1 MAKMDDDTLKAILA
15 NYQGRAKT
23 YFSQT
28 VIDRE
33 RNLDYYYAE
42 LFGNEDAEHS
52 QVVLSDVQD
61 TVETIMPDLM
71 EIFAGGTNIV
81 QFEPQQQEDED
92 AAEQTGDMCT
102 YIWTRDNNGY
112 LISHDWIKD
121 ALIQRLGIIKI
132 YQDETERTRVYYQT
146 GIDAIGVEKL
156 MNDPEVEILEQEEV
170 DQQIEPPQQPQG
182 QPLQQHPMLG
192 MQQPNPQA
200 MSPMGPGNAGGAPP
214 VLGGPMADGN
224 GFNAPVKL
232 YNLKLKRT
240 KKGGR
245 IQIDNVPPEEYL
257 TIPLVRNEE
266 DAPFQAHRVRK
277 TISDLREMGYKTED
291 LDAVSD
297 SGDMDDSFEKT
308 NRYATETG
316 WLGGSTEAPGDE
328 TLRTVMFWEN
338 YVKCDY
344 DGDGIAELRR
354 VCTVG
359 DTILE
364 NEEIQSSPF
373 VCITPIRM
381 PHKLI
386 GRAVVDLVKD
396 IQLLR
401 STFARQMVDNV
412 VRINNNRTVVNERV
426 DLDDYLANRPGGAI
440 RVSGSEPAGDSIF
453 PIAPQ
458 PIAGAILPLLEFFS
472 GEKESRVGVTRYN
485 QGTDAGTLNKTATGI
500 QSILG
505 RAQKRVIFIART
517 IAETGYTRAFG
528 KIRDLLIEHQQE
540 PRTIRLRNKWVPV
553 DPRSWNADMD
563 VQVHLALGTGTREQ
577 LAGQIMQAFPV
588 IQSILAMQGGMSGPL
603 ITDENVYNMMKLW
616 LNGIGIKNEDA
627 YLTDPQEL
635 KAEGWQPP
643 PPPPDPNM
651 VKAQAD
657 VQISQQKAGIDAQ
670 IQQQKAQLDAQK
682 MQADMGM
689 QNAQMQ
695 HEMELERQRL
705 AFEMEMKRAEMGMKM
720 QMSQQESAHKMQLG
734 EQDAKTNRDL
744 KKAEAQHK
752 GIVPAEGEDIK
763 GVADI
768 LAEASEKQT
777 QALSQAVQAL
787 TGALETLS
795 KPRATKLIRGKDGR
809 ATHAVSEVVN

>member
-1 MAKMDDDTLKAILA
+1 MARMDDDTLKAILGA
-15 NYQGRAKT
+15 YQGRAKQ
-23 YFSQT
+23 YFSAT

-33 RNLDYYYAE
+33 KNLDYYYAE
-42 LFGNEDAEHS
+42 LFGNEDPDHS

-61 TVETIMPDLM
+61 SVETIMPDLM
-71 EIFAGGTNIV
+71 EIFAGGQNIV
-81 QFEPQQQEDED
+81 QFEPQNPEDED
-92 AAEQTGDMCT
+92 AADQTGDLCT
-102 YIWTRDNNGY
+102 FVWTKDNNGY
-112 LISHDWIKD
+112 LVSHDWIKD
-121 ALIQRLGIIKI
+121 ALIQRLGIIKV
-132 YQDETERTRVYYQT
+132 YYDESVKERVYYQT
-146 GIDAIGVEKL
+146 GLDAMGVQKL
-156 MNDPEVEILEQEEV
+156 MSDPEVEILEQEEA
-170 DQQIEPPQQPQG
+170 DQSIEQPDMGDPSTQMLAGQAGQIG
-182 QPLQQHPMLG
+182 SS
-192 MQQPNPQA
+192 QPNSMGSP
-200 MSPMGPGNAGGAPP
+200 MMPMGPPAAPP
-214 VLGGPMADGN
+214 GGMMPQMMPAQ
-224 GFNAPVKL
+224 PVKL

-240 KKGGR
+240 KKGGTIR
-245 IQIDNVPPEEYL
+245 VENIPPEEYL

-266 DAPFQAHRVRK
+266 EAPFQAHRVRK
-277 TISDLREMGYKTED
+277 TVSELREMGYD
-291 LDAVSD
+291 PSD
-297 SGDMDDSFEKT
+297 IDTIGESGDMEDSFEKQ
-308 NRYATETG
+308 NRYTNETG
-316 WLGGSTEAPGDE
+316 WIGGQTENAGDE
-328 TLRTVMFWEN
+328 SMRQVLLWEN

-344 DGDGIAELRR
+344 DGDGKAELRR
-354 VCTVG
+354 VVTVG
-359 DTILE
+359 QTILE
-364 NEEIQSSPF
+364 NEEIQATPF

-401 STFARQMVDNV
+401 STFARQMVDNIS
-412 VRINNNRTVVNERV
+412 RINNNRAAVNERV
-426 DLDDYLANRPGGAI
+426 ELDDYLSNRVGGAI
-440 RVSGSEPAGDSIF
+440 RVSGSEPAGDAIF
-453 PIAPQ
+453 PIAPES
-458 PIAGAILPLLEFFS
+458 IAGAVIPLLEFFS

-517 IAETGYTRAFG
+517 IAETGYVRAFG

-540 PRTIRLRNKWVPV
+540 PRTIRLRNKWVRV

-588 IQSILAMQGGMSGPL
+588 IQSILTMQGGMSGPL

-627 YLTDPQEL
+627 YISDPEEL
-635 KAEGWQPP
+635 KAKGWQPP
-643 PPPPDPNM
+643 PPPQDPNM

-657 VQISQQKAGIDAQ
+657 IQINQQKAGIDAQ

-682 MQADMGM
+682 MQSDMGM

-705 AFEMEMKRAEMGMKM
+705 TFEMEMKRAEMGMKM
-720 QMSQQESAHKMQLG
+720 QMGQQESAHKMAMG
-734 EQDAKTNRDL
+734 EQDMKMNQSL
-744 KKAEAQHK
+744 KRAEAQHK
-752 GIVPAEGEDIK
+752 GVIPSEGEDTK

-768 LAEASEKQT
+768 IVEGNQKMADSMESAIK
-777 QALSQAVQAL
+777 ALV
-787 TGALETLS
+787 GAIETLG

-809 ATHAVSEVVN
+809 ATHAVSEVVQ